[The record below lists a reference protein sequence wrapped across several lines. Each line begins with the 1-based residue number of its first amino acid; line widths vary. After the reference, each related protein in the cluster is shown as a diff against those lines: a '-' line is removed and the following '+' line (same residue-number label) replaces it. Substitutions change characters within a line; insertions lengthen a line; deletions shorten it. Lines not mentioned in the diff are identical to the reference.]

1 MNFHIHHASRRVVF
15 HQHHGLRISRCLDLM
30 SILKLMYYCL
40 PFAFSASAMLA
51 PCYSL
56 LTMASCFHKAF
67 ELEGPLETIF
77 YQLSVYL
84 TFSPPLGL
92 PPMSPSWEVSLTS
105 SLNHNPLSSPISLF
119 LHSMHGHTDFLF
131 ILFVFPLE
139 SKFTKARIFWSLL
152 LNAFLQS
159 GFPWGQSMYYM
170 NELMEQISDGSEL
183 LHIFLCKIS
192 L

>member
-1 MNFHIHHASRRVVF
+1 MF
-15 HQHHGLRISRCLDLM
+15 HQHHGLRISWCLDLM

-131 ILFVFPLE
+131 ILSVFPLE
-139 SKFTKARIFWSLL
+139 SKFTKGKD
-152 LNAFLQS
+152 FLVPFAQCFS
-159 GFPWGQSMYYM
+159 PVWFSMGTEYV
-170 NELMEQISDGSEL
+170 
-183 LHIFLCKIS
+183 LHE
-192 L
+192 